1 MHTLKPLIAMQL
13 KDKINASNKHSWKVV
28 LFRIIFAIIKFALI
42 TTVIY
47 VGFSILSILRLID
60 LTSGIPDKFL
70 GLIFTLMMI
79 LSIITC
85 TIGLVKTLYFA
96 KDNQLLLTLPT
107 NRENIFFSKIV
118 VFYLYECLKNITYF
132 LPLFIALGM
141 INGYAFYFYIWIIIA
156 LIWVTA
162 LSVML
167 GALLSIPAMY
177 IAIFFQNFK
186 ALQYIVIVTLLTLG
200 VWGVIYIISLIPNN
214 FNMIES
220 WGTTFWKIQD
230 FLNDFEK
237 IFIPFYWVLESV
249 VGNRYGVSHTMF
261 YKEQWFCV
269 LGVLGAIALLIGL
282 CYLVVRPLYFHI
294 ASSPFEYKKVS
305 IKNKKKNIKINSF
318 WSAVNKEILI
328 IFRTPEKLYSLLGVA
343 IGMPIAIL
351 LLNKIFNAMDTRITG
366 AYMAVTFNMLMILLF
381 ALSSNVTSARIYSE
395 EGNSS
400 YLIKTNPKP
409 YAKSL
414 VAKLIPN
421 AIVMTFSILATVIVY
436 SQFSMKFVSIPLM
449 FLTIILLYIGHLL
462 WSAELDFMNPQ
473 NSFYA
478 TTGTHTNNPNEIK
491 STIYAFVISI
501 ITAGFTFFL
510 LNENFKT
517 FWIKALLL
525 ALIFCGFRIYSYFT
539 KIKVYYKEI

>member
-42 TTVIY
+42 TAVIY
-47 VGFSILSILRLID
+47 IGFSILSILRLID

-70 GLIFTLMMI
+70 GLIFTLMTI

-85 TIGLVKTLYFA
+85 TIGLVKSLYFA

-421 AIVMTFSILATVIVY
+421 AMVMTFSILATVIVY

>member
-1 MHTLKPLIAMQL
+1 MHTLRPLIAMQL

-42 TTVIY
+42 TAVIY

-162 LSVML
+162 LAVML

-305 IKNKKKNIKINSF
+305 VKNKKKNIKINSF